1 MQLALPFPLAP
12 HASFATFVAANA
24 SPVLA
29 QARLAATGRSAP
41 VWLWGGAGS
50 GRTHL
55 LQAACRAADEAGL
68 RSMYLPLGHPDLD
81 EPQLLR
87 ELEEMDFLALDDVH
101 AVIGAHDWERALF
114 RVLESAQT
122 GVPALLLAA
131 SLPPVNAAW
140 HLPDLGSRASA
151 AVVFRLDQ
159 LNDEE
164 RLQALSLHAAHRGLA
179 LPESAGRY
187 LLERVG
193 RDMATLCGWLER
205 LDRASLAAQ
214 RRLTVPFIRSLL
226 VDQGEPVRDRS
237 V

>member
-1 MQLALPFPLAP
+1 MQLALPFPLAA
-12 HASFATFVAANA
+12 HASFVTFVAANA

-29 QARLAATGRSAP
+29 QVRLAATGHSAP

-81 EPQLLR
+81 DPQLLR
-87 ELEEMDFLALDDVH
+87 ELEEIDFLALDDVH
-101 AVIGAHDWERALF
+101 AVIGADDWERALF

-131 SLPPVNAAW
+131 SLPPANAAW
-140 HLPDLGSRASA
+140 RLPDLGSRASA

-159 LNDEE
+159 LNDDE
-164 RLQALSLHAAHRGLA
+164 RLQALSLHAAHRGLE
-179 LPESAGRY
+179 LPDSAGRY
-187 LLERVG
+187 LLDRIG

-226 VDQGEPVRDRS
+226 VDQDGPVQNRS